1 MYDLRSKQIGN
12 KAPPL
17 IMLCQIEFPIDHGIQ
32 YSFNVLMQTIYILDD
47 HKLFSG
53 GLELLLKSLSG
64 ELSCRSFDTADD
76 FLHVISTEEA
86 KITLF
91 VIDFYI
97 PGCNVPD
104 LIQQLLREEPS
115 RRVLVVSA
123 SINLTDR
130 QLAMDAGA
138 SLFLNKNTDPE
149 LLLKHVS
156 TLLSGAT
163 PDAVMPDANDIA
175 KRFGLTPRQL
185 EILVLV
191 SKGLSNKEVARTL
204 EISPETVKT
213 HLGDIF
219 RRFEVSNKI
228 EAVDFARSNGLA

>member
-1 MYDLRSKQIGN
+1 MIPTSLR
-12 KAPPL
+12 
-17 IMLCQIEFPIDHGIQ
+17 LCQTEFLIDQ
-32 YSFNVLMQTIYILDD
+32 EAQFSFNALMQYIYILDD

-53 GLELLLKSLSG
+53 GLELLLKSLPG
-64 ELSCRSFDTADD
+64 ELICRSFDTAEN
-76 FLHVISTEEA
+76 FLHAMSNDNDEVA
-86 KITLF
+86 LY
-91 VIDFYI
+91 VVDFYI
-97 PGCNVPD
+97 PGCNLPD
-104 LIQQLLREEPS
+104 LIRQLLHEDS
-115 RRVLVVSA
+115 HRRILVVSA

-149 LLLKHVS
+149 LLLKNVSSLLCGETPVS
-156 TLLSGAT
+156 TVPAAPNL
-163 PDAVMPDANDIA
+163 A
-175 KRFGLTPRQL
+175 KRFNLTPRQL